1 MPNVLTRWFMALLG
15 KSWAYE
21 TVDQVREV
29 IAKNAFDSL
38 AERAQAHAKGAAGL
52 TDSYALQPGLID
64 LHDELLDVWHY
75 LSALGDRANQL
86 GNATLTDDLFDAAN
100 SVRDVL
106 VHVADAAEATV
117 PCRFDGQPTATRY
130 EVPPINR

>member
-1 MPNVLTRWFMALLG
+1 MPNALTRWFMALLG

-21 TVDQVREV
+21 SVDQVREA
-29 IAKNAFDSL
+29 IAKNSFDSL
-38 AERAQAHAKGAAGL
+38 PERAQAHAKGAAGL

-64 LHDELLDVWHY
+64 LHDELVDVWHY
-75 LSALGDRANQL
+75 LSALGSRADQL
-86 GNATLTDDLFDAAN
+86 GNATLTDHLSDAAN

-117 PCRFDGQPTATRY
+117 PAP
-130 EVPPINR
+130 EVPLTR